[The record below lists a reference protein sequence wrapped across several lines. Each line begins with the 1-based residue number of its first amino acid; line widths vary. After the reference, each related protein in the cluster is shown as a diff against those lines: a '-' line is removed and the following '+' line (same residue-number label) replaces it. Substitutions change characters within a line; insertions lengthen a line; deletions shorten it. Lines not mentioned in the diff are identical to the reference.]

1 MTYGKIENGELVI
14 APKNYNNIINFDQ
27 NEYYLSLC
35 GYVPIIEEEPAPI
48 INELIQEL
56 SFKYVEDIDETTDKV
71 LSIHKEWIVKDKPK
85 EQFLKDFFN
94 TSLGYVRRKVSMQTG
109 DTKDFLTDIL
119 PLLQVDIPI
128 LIYTEDGEQH
138 KVMVTEDFINE
149 CKQQLLKD
157 FYGV

>member
-1 MTYGKIENGELVI
+1 MELK
-14 APKNYNNIINFDQ
+14 AELLKPYTEEQRINFIVEQ
-27 NEYYLSLC
+27 NHRH
-35 GYVPIIEEEPAPI
+35 GYKIDEQEDRLVALGYTEEEKA
-48 INELIQEL
+48 EQER
-56 SFKYVEDIDETTDKV
+56 
-71 LSIHKEWIVKDKPK
+71 

-94 TSLGYVRRKVSMQTG
+94 TSLGYIRRQVSMQTG

-119 PLLQVDIPI
+119 PLLQVGIPI
-128 LIYTEDGEQH
+128 LTYTEDGEQH

>member
-1 MTYGKIENGELVI
+1 MNKYYAHINSYRVLTGVDLSQIIKDEYDSEDVLNIEVSEDVYNNQEKYIYVDGELI
-14 APKNYNNIINFDQ
+14 FD
-27 NEYYLSLC
+27 E
-35 GYVPIIEEEPAPI
+35 GWEE
-48 INELIQEL
+48 
-56 SFKYVEDIDETTDKV
+56 
-71 LSIHKEWIVKDKPK
+71 KEKQKER

-94 TSLGYVRRKVSMQTG
+94 TSLGYVRRQVSMQTG

-119 PLLQVDIPI
+119 PLLQVGIPI
-128 LIYTEDGEQH
+128 LTYTEDGEQH